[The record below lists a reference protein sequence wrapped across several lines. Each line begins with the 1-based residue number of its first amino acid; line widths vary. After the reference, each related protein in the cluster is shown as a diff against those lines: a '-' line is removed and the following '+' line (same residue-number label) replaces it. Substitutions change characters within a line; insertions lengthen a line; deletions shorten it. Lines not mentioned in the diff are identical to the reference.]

1 MSADFGSQLAIRRE
15 ERITAVV
22 RRLLDGVEAR
32 ELRPEIEEIDAYSRL
47 LSARPPKKEGRS
59 WLLPAV
65 VAVVCIVVAGILW
78 SLKIPRTNISMTVDT
93 DSVTATLAKQW
104 RIDGAFHSKVMHF
117 ERVSKINAP
126 NLGLA
131 IDQSSGDAWFELD
144 TSKGGQVDLQTL
156 VVEKNGTVEIST
168 DADEVDLYASKAQI
182 TGKITVTGKVK
193 VTAGPRAGETTVDG
207 TYDIDIPETVEFAV
221 SKPQTVPS
229 QLTVHQPAPWSLG
242 RPQAASLSFVR
253 EELKGTGERQ
263 TISGIKSGTARF
275 NDTNWPVL
283 ELREGDLLTMPNTSE
298 AVLDAKGDKGLI
310 HMTVNGAV
318 SALRVGDSTTK
329 TEIAPSYLEYLY
341 NKKSLAF
348 FWSAIVFLWGL
359 IWSVRN
365 TIFRQ

>member
-59 WLLPAV
+59 WLLPAG

-78 SLKIPRTNISMTVDT
+78 SNKIQRTNISMTVDT

-104 RIDGAFHSKVMHF
+104 RIDDAFHSQRMHF
-117 ERVSKINAP
+117 DRVSKISAP
-126 NLGLA
+126 NLGLS
-131 IDQSSGDAWFELD
+131 IDQGSGDAWFDL
-144 TSKGGQVDLQTL
+144 KGGRIDLQTL
-156 VVEKNGTVEIST
+156 EVEKSGTVELIT
-168 DADEVDLYASKAQI
+168 DPNEVDLYASRARI

-193 VTAGPRAGETTVDG
+193 GTAGPRAGETTVDRS
-207 TYDIDIPETVEFAV
+207 YDIEIPETVEFAV
-221 SKPQTVPS
+221 SKAQTVPS
-229 QLTVHQPAPWSLG
+229 QLTVHSPVPWSLG

-253 EELKGTGERQ
+253 EELKGVGERQ

-283 ELREGDLLTMPNTSE
+283 ELREGDLLTMSNTSD

-341 NKKSLAF
+341 NKKSLGF
-348 FWSAIVFLWGL
+348 FWSSIGFLWGL